1 MWYFRRTTMAQQTLG
16 SDKRRLTWLVIAS
29 GVMFACAYSVAR
41 WLGVVG
47 TISGWTGLQQHEAEI
62 PRLRSQA
69 EIWETLALTLP
80 FFAAVLVWAGRQKR
94 VSRDDVGGLLGECG
108 VCLAAS
114 VLGTFAFLL
123 CLFGLGM
130 LIHKLGQ

>member
-1 MWYFRRTTMAQQTLG
+1 MAQQTLS
-16 SDKRRLTWLVIAS
+16 SDKRRLAWLVSAS
-29 GVMFACAYSVAR
+29 VVMFACAYSAAR
-41 WLGVVG
+41 SLGLVG

-62 PRLRSQA
+62 TRLRGQA

-80 FFAAVLVWAGRQKR
+80 FLAAVLVWAGRQKR
-94 VSRDDVGGLLGECG
+94 VSSDDVSGLLVECG

-114 VLGTFAFLL
+114 VLGTLAFLL

-130 LIHKLGQ
+130 LIHKLG